1 MSVGRQKTWRKERHK
16 LVGVRGGMSDES
28 QRRKRHEEKEIGDE
42 DGGDKANTH
51 THTHTHTH
59 TYTYTYK

>member
-1 MSVGRQKTWRKERHK
+1 M
-16 LVGVRGGMSDES
+16 VGVRGGMSDES

-51 THTHTHTH
+51 AHTHTH